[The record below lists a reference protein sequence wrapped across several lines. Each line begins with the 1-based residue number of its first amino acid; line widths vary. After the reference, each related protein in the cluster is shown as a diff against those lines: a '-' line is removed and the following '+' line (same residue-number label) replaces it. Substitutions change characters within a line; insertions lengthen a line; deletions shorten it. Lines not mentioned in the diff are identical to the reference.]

1 MRLGVRLAAIEDIG
15 RRGARRRCHSLSRD
29 YNLAERGTGK
39 VPRNLGGG
47 PFRKSKISKA
57 ESKLHTS
64 FLRTSNMPKL
74 ARHKRNGSATTPFAG
89 VTKSRP
95 AKSSKAGHSI
105 FKFNTDIGQ
114 HILKNPG
121 VAQAIVEKADL
132 RQSDVLESSH
142 SLYTAKTNT

>member
-1 MRLGVRLAAIEDIG
+1 MRLGVSLAAIEDIG

-29 YNLAERGTGK
+29 FNLAERGTGK
-39 VPRNLGGG
+39 VPRNLGEG

-57 ESKLHTS
+57 ERELHSS

-74 ARHKRNGSATTPFAG
+74 ARHKRNGSATTQFAG

-95 AKSSKAGHSI
+95 AKSAKAGHSI

-121 VAQAIVEKADL
+121 VAQAIVDKADL
-132 RQSDVLESSH
+132 RQSDVLGSSRT
-142 SLYTAKTNT
+142 LCTVED